1 MALYKIIKIKI
12 LTDKTTDINPS
23 LDILSEKELVDNKT
37 NALLDSDTIFSEE
50 NSILSSID
58 NESQEQGI
66 KLTINDKVVKSMDTI
81 YDHEYITIT
90 ACFHWKVTDSNIDN
104 IDKTYLVG
112 TNIITKL
119 NDTLPIIK
127 IKPSSE
133 SIKYKKLVRDNSKN
147 LFGLRNKDIITIKH
161 LNNIDNYHNY
171 LVLLNKSKKLTAKFK
186 NSINCIDKETF
197 KWRSYFGIYSPDKI
211 NPSKAEVYNTLSKD
225 KNVSNT
231 LSIDKKSIKL
241 VNVYKSISRVIGESS
256 Y

>member
-1 MALYKIIKIKI
+1 MALYKIIRIRI
-12 LTDKTTDINPS
+12 LSDKTPDINPS
-23 LDILSEKELVDNKT
+23 LDILSQEELIDNKT
-37 NALLDSDTIFSEE
+37 ETQLDSDTIFSEE

-58 NESQEQGI
+58 NESQDQGI
-66 KLTINDKVVKSMDTI
+66 KLTINDKIVKSMDTI
-81 YDHEYITIT
+81 YDNEYITIT

-104 IDKTYLVG
+104 IEKTYLVG
-112 TNIITKL
+112 TNIITNL
-119 NDTLPIIK
+119 NDSLPIIK
-127 IKPSSE
+127 IKTSSE
-133 SIKYKKLVRDNSKN
+133 SIKYKKLVRDNSKS

-171 LVLLNKSKKLTAKFK
+171 LVLLNKSKKLTSKFK

-197 KWRSYFGIYSPDKI
+197 KWRSYFGIYLPEKI

-231 LSIDKKSIKL
+231 LSIDKNTIKL
-241 VNVYKSISRVIGESS
+241 VNIYKSISRVIGETT